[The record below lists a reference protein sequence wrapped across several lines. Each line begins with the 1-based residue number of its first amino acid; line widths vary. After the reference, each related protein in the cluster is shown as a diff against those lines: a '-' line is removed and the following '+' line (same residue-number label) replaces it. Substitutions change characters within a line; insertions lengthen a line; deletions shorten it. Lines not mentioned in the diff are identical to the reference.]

1 MMMNLPS
8 QKEMHRA
15 FFASDSHYDGV
26 FFTGVK
32 TTGIFCRPTC
42 PARKPKPEN
51 IEFFGAAR
59 DALFAGYRACKRCK
73 PLERPGATPAWIGD
87 LIAAVAAAPQRR
99 WKDQDLRQRGIEPAR
114 ARRWFQKHYGITF
127 HAYARALRLG
137 QALDHLD
144 RGESVTVAGFDHGFD
159 SLSGFNDAMKK
170 VTGKAPKDASALRQI
185 KWRRIT
191 TPLGPMIG
199 AATHSALVLLEF
211 ADRRALEK
219 QCQTVCK
226 RFDGVLVPGN
236 NTVLDTAETQVNEYF
251 AGKRQRF
258 ELPLEFPGTDFQQQ
272 IWVAL
277 QDIPYGKTES
287 YAGLAKAVGNP
298 NAVRA
303 VGRTNGDNR
312 IAIVI
317 PCHRVVGAD
326 GKLTGYAGG
335 LWRKQKLLDLEQRA
349 EAFSLV

>member
-1 MMMNLPS
+1 MNLPN
-8 QKEMHRA
+8 QTEMQRA
-15 FFASDSHYDGV
+15 FLASDSQYDGV

-51 IEFFGAAR
+51 VEFFADVRG
-59 DALFAGYRACKRCK
+59 ALFAGYRACKRCK
-73 PLERPGATPAWIGD
+73 PMEQAGATPGWASE
-87 LIAAVAAAPQRR
+87 LICAVAAEPKRR
-99 WKDQDLRQRGIEPAR
+99 WRDQDLRQRGIEPAR

-144 RGESVTVAGFDHGFD
+144 RGESVTAAGFDHGFD
-159 SLSGFNDAMKK
+159 SLSGFNQAMKRI
-170 VTGKAPKDASALRQI
+170 TGKPPGDAKALQQI
-185 KWRRIT
+185 KWRRIV

-199 AATHSALVLLEF
+199 GATSDTLVLLEF

-226 RFDGVLVPGN
+226 RFNAILVPGDN
-236 NTVLDTAETQVNEYF
+236 KVLQRTEQQLDEYF
-251 AGKRQRF
+251 SGQRQQF
-258 ELPLEFPGTDFQQQ
+258 ELPLAFPGTDFQQQ
-272 IWVAL
+272 IWTAL
-277 QDIPYGKTES
+277 QNIPYGRTES
-287 YAGLAKAVGNP
+287 YAALAKAVGNP

-312 IAIVI
+312 LAIVI

-335 LWRKQKLLDLEQRA
+335 LWRKQKLLELEQSGSPF
-349 EAFSLV
+349 ELV